1 MEAAKLRD
9 YMFEL
14 QKKLDTMKAKWLI
27 RSN

>member
-14 QKKLDTMKAKWLI
+14 QKKLDTMKEKWE
-27 RSN
+27 S